1 MTQSRRL
8 NPFLAGALGRCPNC
22 GRGPLYAG
30 FLTLP
35 EACADCGYPLAK
47 ADSGDGPAVFV
58 IMIVGFLIVF
68 SALLTEIAYHPP
80 VWVHLVVWLPLGAG
94 LCLGLLRPMKGLMI
108 AAQIRNKAS
117 QHRRDRRDG
126 DGAT

>member
-1 MTQSRRL
+1 LTQARRL
-8 NPFLAGALGRCPNC
+8 NPFLAGVLGRCPNC
-22 GRGPLYAG
+22 GQAPLYSG

-35 EACADCGYPLAK
+35 SACSACGYPLAK

-58 IMIVGFLIVF
+58 IIVVGFLIVF
-68 SALLTEIAYHPP
+68 SALFTEIAYHPP

-108 AAQIRNKAS
+108 AAQVRNKAS
-117 QHRRDRRDG
+117 QYQSDEQGG
-126 DGAT
+126 DKTT